1 MLAREARENM
11 EREGKERQERER
23 REERREGGGGGK
35 VDIKGP
41 GRLGRLGLVPRLPTE
56 IKAKACM
63 VKCGLD

>member
-11 EREGKERQERER
+11 EREGKERERG
-23 REERREGGGGGK
+23 REGKKEEGGGEGK

>member
-11 EREGKERQERER
+11 GRKKRKTERER
-23 REERREGGGGGK
+23 REEGRGGGGGK

>member
-11 EREGKERQERER
+11 EKRKRKREGEKGR
-23 REERREGGGGGK
+23 RKRGEGK